1 MSYFDHAFKKTF
13 VGTGGFVTAAGTT
26 TSQLTTGQ
34 FAFVDPKTWEVPV
47 DVDSVSALKCP
58 LVLVSGSIHPNDKIG
73 PFSGGYSESVKSKT
87 INPKYVSAFYKVEPC
102 SLQQMQI
109 TVGSNYL
116 NQPTTGSSS
125 LDCNLNSGSVVNRE
139 FLCNSTYNLRV
150 DIKGSPVLRY
160 LTRNNYYTAAA
171 YTGCCA
177 EGVDGIGQP
186 VNPLLVYV
194 QWAYQL
200 LNSPLISPFIQVQVT
215 YTEDYDDATAEWFQL
230 AGTNGT
236 NSTANLEA
244 LLAYINDP
252 TTLPA
257 VVNYTTYVGT
267 TAYPGLGRAG
277 LIITGA
283 YADTRFEDCT
293 FYPNDSII
301 AFLEPVKVYASEVDL
316 NGDPC
321 AFGGVCVANV
331 CAGNQGTGFGESV
344 IRDLIMTEAYM
355 QQPFYTGQDL
365 RIREITNGT
374 DVYDVI
380 NRSSSYTRYYIQH
393 NVPRF
398 NNPSSTFDNDQY
410 LLQIIVTEGD
420 TVTGIDSTAA
430 STNIAAN
437 ATDPALTQITVT
449 STAGLEPGM
458 LVSITSGTGAL
469 IPFPYIY
476 EVVSATQFT
485 ITNGTN
491 TSPASAALDATT
503 VLEAVTDYTYSFEDF
518 VQTWL
523 INAGSGCTTME
534 TIACADTCEYV
545 EPDYT
550 FED

>member
-1 MSYFDHAFKKTF
+1 MAYFDHAFKKTF
-13 VGTGGFVTAAGTT
+13 VGTNGFVTENGVA

-34 FAFVDPKTWEVPV
+34 FAFVDPSSWTVPANV
-47 DVDSVSALKCP
+47 DPSTTLKCP
-58 LVLVSGSIHPNDKIG
+58 LVLVSGSIHSNDKIG

-87 INPKYVSAFYKVEPC
+87 INPKYVSAFYKVDPC

-109 TVGSNYL
+109 TVGSSNVDA
-116 NQPTTGSSS
+116 
-125 LDCNLNSGSVVNRE
+125 DCNLNSGTLKAKSFV
-139 FLCNSTYNLRV
+139 CNSTYNLRV

-177 EGVDGIGQP
+177 EGVDGIGAE
-186 VNPLLVYV
+186 VNPLIVYI

-200 LNSPLISPFIQVQVT
+200 LNSPLISPFIQVEIT
-215 YTEDYDDATAEWFQL
+215 YRNSAD
-230 AGTNGT
+230 TNWVAIGDGT
-236 NSTANLEA
+236 NSVDNL
-244 LLAYINDP
+244 LTLSNYIN
-252 TTLPA
+252 
-257 VVNYTTYVGT
+257 GT
-267 TAYPGLGRAG
+267 TAYPDVNANQAG

-283 YADTRFEDCT
+283 YADTRFQDCT

-374 DVYDVI
+374 DVYNVI
-380 NRSSSYTRYYIQH
+380 DRASSYTRYYIQH

-420 TVTGIDSTAA
+420 AVAGLDSTAA
-430 STNIAAN
+430 SSNTLASGGV
-437 ATDPALTQITVT
+437 PAYSTITVA
-449 STAGLEPGM
+449 STAGLLPGM
-458 LVSITSGTGAL
+458 VVTLTSGTGA
-469 IPFPYIY
+469 ISANAYIY
-476 EVVSATQFT
+476 EVVSTTVFT
-485 ITNGTN
+485 ITLGTS
-491 TSPASAALDATT
+491 TAPVTVALDATS
-503 VLEAVTDYTYSFEDF
+503 VLSAITNYAASFEGF
-518 VQTWL
+518 VEAWL
-523 INAGSGCTTME
+523 SNAGSGCTTMT
-534 TIACADTCEYV
+534 TIAC
-545 EPDYT
+545 PDACTYA
-550 FED
+550 

>member
-1 MSYFDHAFKKTF
+1 MAYFDHAFKKTF
-13 VGTGGFVTAAGTT
+13 VGTNGFVTGDGVA

-34 FAFVDPKTWEVPV
+34 FAFVDPSSWTVPTNV
-47 DVDSVSALKCP
+47 DPSTTLKCP

-102 SLQQMQI
+102 DLQQMQI
-109 TVGSNYL
+109 TVGSNYA
-116 NQPTTGSSS
+116 NQPTSGEPTLS
-125 LDCNLNSGSVVNRE
+125 CNLNSGSVVNRE
-139 FLCNSTYNLRV
+139 FTCNNNYNLRV

-160 LTRNNYYTAAA
+160 LTRNNYYTASA

-177 EGVDGIGQP
+177 EGVDGIGAP
-186 VNPLLVYV
+186 VNPLIVYV

-215 YTEDYDDATAEWFQL
+215 YTQDYDATTPVWSEL
-230 AGTNGT
+230 AGTDGT
-236 NSTANLEA
+236 NSAANLAA

-252 TTLPA
+252 STLPA
-257 VVNYTTYVGT
+257 VDNYTPETGV
-267 TAYPGLGRAG
+267 GRAG

-321 AFGGVCVANV
+321 AFGGVCVSNA

-355 QQPFYTGQDL
+355 QQPFYTGTDL

-420 TVTGIDSTAA
+420 TVTGIASSAASSNTAA
-430 STNIAAN
+430 SG
-437 ATDPALTQITVT
+437 DVPAYSTITVA
-449 STAGLEPGM
+449 STAGLLPGM
-458 LVSITSGTGAL
+458 VVTKTSGTGTISANA
-469 IPFPYIY
+469 YIY
-476 EVVSATQFT
+476 EVLSATQFT
-485 ITNGTN
+485 ITLGTN
-491 TSPASAALDATT
+491 VAPVTVALDNTT
-503 VLEAVTDYTYSFEDF
+503 VLSANTDYSVAFEGF
-518 VQTWL
+518 VEAWL
-523 INAGSGCTTME
+523 SNAGSGCTTMT
-534 TIACADTCEYV
+534 TIACPSTCTDIT
-545 EPDYT
+545 PSND
-550 FED
+550 